1 MSKSPA
7 KQDTASRVLRVRELS
22 PRKVTRFCITPTAAE
37 MTEIATELDIR
48 ALRKVRFEGEVS
60 AMGRADW
67 RLKGTI
73 GATVEQS
80 CIVTL
85 DPVGARV
92 DEPVERHFIA
102 DMESPDEEDAEIE
115 MNENESIEELGETI
129 NLWDTMIES
138 LALALP
144 LYPRAKGAAL
154 GELNVTEPGKEA
166 MTDEQAKPFAGLAAL
181 KNQLEKG
188 SDEE

>member
-7 KQDTASRVLRVRELS
+7 QQDTANRVLRVRELS
-22 PRKVTRFCITPTAAE
+22 PRKVTRFSIIPTAAE
-37 MTEIATELDIR
+37 MAEIATELDIR

-85 DPVGARV
+85 EPVGARI
-92 DEPVERHFIA
+92 DETVERHFIA
-102 DMESPDEEDAEIE
+102 NLEEPDEEDAEIE
-115 MNENESIEELGETI
+115 MNENESIEQLGETI
-129 NLWDTMIES
+129 DLWETMIES

-154 GELNVTEPGKEA
+154 GELNVTEPGKDA

-181 KNQLEKG
+181 KSQLEKG
-188 SDEE
+188 SDKE